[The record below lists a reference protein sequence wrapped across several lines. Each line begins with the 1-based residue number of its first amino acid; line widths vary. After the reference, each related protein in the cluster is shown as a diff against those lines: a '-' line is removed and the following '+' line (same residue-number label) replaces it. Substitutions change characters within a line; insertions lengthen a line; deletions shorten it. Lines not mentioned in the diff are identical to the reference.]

1 MKWWQTGQTGVSNS
15 VFSTGSLHDAWQGKA
30 ARPIWILR
38 AKSIMA
44 RIVKLSDKK
53 PDIRKQLHLKI
64 ITNFA
69 CKTGGVHIR
78 WKTFSRQKQAKK
90 RSLCVINEHFEP
102 VFNTVAAT
110 QIVFRL
116 VKRDY
121 SVLMCARWIRKK
133 LFLAF
138 FLIEI
143 KRFIRF
149 ESMSQ
154 ILNLHPDIR
163 KFSQS
168 FETAGIF
175 LEIPFVTR
183 FVKQFE

>member
-78 WKTFSRQKQAKK
+78 WKTICVAAAVLKTDSKCSFIKHKLRFFACFCLASATSKTFFNGLLTKIIGKSDQKSFSAVDRSILGQTP
-90 RSLCVINEHFEP
+90 RSL
-102 VFNTVAAT
+102 VFAN
-110 QIVFRL
+110 
-116 VKRDY
+116 
-121 SVLMCARWIRKK
+121 
-133 LFLAF
+133 
-138 FLIEI
+138 
-143 KRFIRF
+143 
-149 ESMSQ
+149 
-154 ILNLHPDIR
+154 
-163 KFSQS
+163 
-168 FETAGIF
+168 
-175 LEIPFVTR
+175 
-183 FVKQFE
+183 